1 MFCYIIMSIAY
12 ILWKAATFSA
22 ILKTMLV
29 LRHLVLFSVFI
40 WLKNKTFTASMT
52 EDPGEHKTLN

>member
-1 MFCYIIMSIAY
+1 MSIAY

-29 LRHLVLFSVFI
+29 LRQLVLFSVLI